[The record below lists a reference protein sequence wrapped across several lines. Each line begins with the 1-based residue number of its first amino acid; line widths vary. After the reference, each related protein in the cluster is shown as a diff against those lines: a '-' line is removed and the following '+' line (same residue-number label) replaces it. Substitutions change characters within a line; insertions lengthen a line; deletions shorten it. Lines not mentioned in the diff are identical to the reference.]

1 MIVEYHRE
9 VKQNSEEDVKMI
21 RRIIQI
27 DREKC
32 NGCGACAE
40 TCHEGAIAMVDGK
53 AELMRDDY
61 CDGLGDCLP
70 NCPVDA
76 IHFVE
81 REAAAYDAEAVK
93 QNMLKKQQEEAAKQN
108 AGEGPKAPVKLF
120 AGGCPG
126 TRMRMMNREESMQNA
141 ESEEEGR
148 ETAKSVNKSML
159 SQWPVQIKLA
169 PVNAPYFDGAKLLV
183 AADCSAYAYGDF
195 HNRFIKG
202 HVTLIGCP
210 KLDNVDYSEK
220 LTEIIKNNN
229 IKSVTIVRMEVPC
242 CGGLELA
249 AKKALQESG
258 KFIPWQVVTL
268 SLDGQILDE

>member
-1 MIVEYHRE
+1 
-9 VKQNSEEDVKMI
+9 MI

-27 DREKC
+27 DEEKC
-32 NGCGACAE
+32 NGCGACAKA
-40 TCHEGAIAMVDGK
+40 CHEGAISMVNGK
-53 AELMRDDY
+53 AKLMRDDY

-108 AGEGPKAPVKLF
+108 AGEGSKAPVKPF

-126 TRMRMMNREESMQNA
+126 TRMRMMNRGESTQNT

-169 PVNAPYFDGAKLLV
+169 PVNAPYFDGAKLLI

-195 HNRFIKG
+195 HNHFIKG

-220 LTEIIKNNN
+220 LTEIIKNNK

-242 CGGLELA
+242 CGGLEMA